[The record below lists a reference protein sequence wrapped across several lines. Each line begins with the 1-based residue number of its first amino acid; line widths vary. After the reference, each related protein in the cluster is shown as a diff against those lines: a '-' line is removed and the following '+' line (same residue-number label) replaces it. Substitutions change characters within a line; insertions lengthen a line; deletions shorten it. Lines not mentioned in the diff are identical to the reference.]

1 MRFWTC
7 IAENDTKQKILHH
20 NSFTFWSRMISVQQ
34 THTMYVHVIQS
45 LVLEFATEVLNNTC
59 VYPA

>member
-7 IAENDTKQKILHH
+7 IAENETKQKFYTTIHSH
-20 NSFTFWSRMISVQQ
+20 FDHAWFQQ

-45 LVLEFATEVLNNTC
+45 LVLEFATEVLNNTR